1 MHVGRIFSDLAKA
14 FNYVNHEVLLA
25 KLHYY
30 GIQGTVADWFRSYL
44 TNRKQKTEIKSFE
57 KFSPKWGNNKI

>member
-1 MHVGRIFSDLAKA
+1 MHVGGIFCDSAKA
-14 FNYVNHEVLLA
+14 FDCLNHEILLA

-30 GIQGTVADWFRSYL
+30 GIHGTVANWFRPYL

-57 KFSPKWGNNKI
+57 KFFSSWGTV

>member
-1 MHVGRIFSDLAKA
+1 
-14 FNYVNHEVLLA
+14 LLE

-30 GIQGTVADWFRSYL
+30 GIQGTVANWFISYV

-57 KFSPKWGNNKI
+57 KFSSKWETVKHGVPRGQF